1 MDKVVGINPVSEL
14 LKSGRKV
21 KKIEVAEGNKNTRV
35 KEILEMAKKNNIEVE
50 IVKEK
55 TDNNQG
61 ITAWTED
68 DFKTVE
74 IGELLEKLASKPKSV
89 IVILDELNDPRNF
102 GAIIRSAEGFGADA
116 IIIPEHKSVKM
127 SDVVIKAST
136 GAYEYID
143 ISIAGN
149 ISNLIRE
156 LKKIDYWIYG
166 AEADG
171 TKEYYAEKYPDK
183 VCLVIGS
190 EGKGIRQKVKENCD
204 IIVSIPMY
212 GKVNSLNASVAAG
225 ILLAEISKNRRS

>member
-1 MDKVVGINPVSEL
+1 MDKIIGINPVSEL
-14 LKSGRKV
+14 LNSGRKI
-21 KKIEVAEGNKNTRV
+21 KKIEIFEDNKNIRI
-35 KEILEMAKKNNIEVE
+35 KEIIDKAKKENIEIE
-50 IVKEK
+50 FVKKKNAES
-55 TDNNQG
+55 QG
-61 ITAWTED
+61 VTAWTEN
-68 DFKTVE
+68 DFEYTE
-74 IGELLEKLASKPKSV
+74 IGALLEKLAQADKSI

-102 GAIIRSAEGFGADA
+102 GAIIRSAEAFGADA

-127 SDVVIKAST
+127 NDTVIKAST

-143 ISIAGN
+143 VSVAGN
-149 ISNLIRE
+149 ISNVMRD
-156 LKKIDYWIYG
+156 LKKIGFWIYG

-171 TKEYYAEKYPDK
+171 IKDYFEEKYPDK
-183 VCLVIGS
+183 VCMIIGS